1 MTSDFRASM
10 RFTVLAVACWL
21 ALAMLAGNL
30 NCSAAEA
37 MDEAEVSEKV
47 LEVAERLDEAL
58 RLRDEEDYEQSL
70 VEFDAAAKIAGEVEQ
85 GLSPEAPSFS
95 TIIQLLS
102 GIHLNAASSLDDLER
117 HQEAAERLR
126 TGISYGRRWIEFEP
140 DSALAWKMLAS
151 AQGLLATQLDDLGDK
166 KQAAV
171 ECDVAL
177 ESCERALKF
186 DPSDKTVERMGKW
199 LRLFRKSL
207 P

>member
-1 MTSDFRASM
+1 MKIGFRRRM
-10 RFTVLAVACWL
+10 RPAILVTACWL
-21 ALAMLAGNL
+21 VLAMAASCM

-37 MDEAEVSEKV
+37 MDEDEVSGKV

-70 VEFDAAAKIAGEVEQ
+70 VEFDAAARIAGEVEQ

-117 HQEAAERLR
+117 HQEAADRLR
-126 TGISYGRRWIEFEP
+126 TGISYGRRWIEIEP

-151 AQGLLATQLDDLGDK
+151 AQGLLATQLDDLGDP

-171 ECDVAL
+171 ECDIAL
-177 ESCERALKF
+177 ESCERALHF
-186 DPSDKTVERMGKW
+186 DPNDKTVERMGRW